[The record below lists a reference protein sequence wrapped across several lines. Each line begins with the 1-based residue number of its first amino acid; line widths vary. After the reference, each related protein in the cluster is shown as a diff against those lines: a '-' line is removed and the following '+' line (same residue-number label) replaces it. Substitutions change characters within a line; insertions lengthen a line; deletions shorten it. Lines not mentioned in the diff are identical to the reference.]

1 MAQVLCQKVPF
12 STFNDRHLGEKGQ
25 EKEVHHTLLDLQ
37 TWSPDSVSRTLPK
50 ASSFPW
56 RQE

>member
-25 EKEVHHTLLDLQ
+25 EKEVQQTLLDRQ
-37 TWSPDSVSRTLPK
+37 TWSPDSVSRTLP
-50 ASSFPW
+50 
-56 RQE
+56 Q